1 MEEKQYEYKGTVT
14 ISTEEYRDLVKGVF
28 EAEKDAESYRS
39 RYWEEQSK
47 SRELEKKVEAQK
59 KAVAGYADFVNAS
72 PARLQAYKEFLI
84 EKRSIEEEINASDTI
99 LQY

>member
-28 EAEKDAESYRS
+28 AAEKNADDYRS

-47 SRELEKKVEAQK
+47 TKELTSKVEAQE
-59 KAVAGYADFVNAS
+59 KALAHYRNFVNS
-72 PARLQAYKEFLI
+72 KEDITLEYKMYL
-84 EKRSIEEEINASDTI
+84 RQLGEE
-99 LQY
+99 